1 MPPTAIRRRPLLP
14 LAEFLRSESAG
25 GAVLIVPAVMA
36 LVWANS
42 PAGDA
47 YRGLLRAE
55 IGPMPGSTPTS
66 VPMKTPM
73 KQ

>member
-1 MPPTAIRRRPLLP
+1 MPAIMMMPD
-14 LAEFLRSESAG
+14 SG
-25 GAVLIVPAVMA
+25 VPDRVTG
-36 LVWANS
+36 S
-42 PAGDA
+42 SRDI
-47 YRGLLRAE
+47 AE